1 VEFTVRRKE
10 RQESM
15 LDINLC
21 AECGVPEPFS
31 MGHLWLN
38 NGDIVQSLNQK
49 ARMGFIE
56 CENLD
61 PLFRNIAGIIG
72 LPIDPMIVN
81 ICARGTEL
89 YLKSLIPKEV
99 REMVRGQILPD
110 SNPFADLI
118 TSFCHVI
125 GYGEYEFLDSR
136 LEDDEDDY
144 SRMHILHPF
153 SVPEAAGSYA
163 GALSAVLGGEHEIAY
178 EEIRPGLF
186 EFVSHWTKYP
196 DVMKE
201 KLRLNEYHRREGD
214 IYLERCGTC
223 GCPKAFRDYHWYL
236 DKGAIVN
243 GQNGRRMALL
253 GYEMLDAVFKALEG
267 ELGDTFPR
275 VVVEAQKKFAKTGFY
290 SIEEISDVGTFR
302 TQLALRGLGNL
313 REVTM
318 GRNGLRMRIDNASAH
333 LMTIGMAQGLFE
345 VDVDVESFADW
356 ELSEEGDLQVEVSP
370 RRLKEFIH
378 AGA

>member
-1 VEFTVRRKE
+1 
-10 RQESM
+10 M
-15 LDINLC
+15 LDVNFC
-21 AECGVPEPFS
+21 SECGVPEPFS
-31 MGHLWLN
+31 KGHLWLN
-38 NGDIVQSLNQK
+38 NGDIVQSLNPK

-72 LPIDPMIVN
+72 MPIDPMIVN

-89 YLKSLIPKEV
+89 YLNSLIPGEIK
-99 REMVRGQILPD
+99 EMVRARRLSD
-110 SNPFADLI
+110 NPFQDLI

-125 GYGEYEFLDSR
+125 GYGKYEFLDYR
-136 LEDDEDDY
+136 WEDDEDDY
-144 SRMHILHPF
+144 SRMRILHPF

-163 GALSAVLGGEHEIAY
+163 GALSAVIGGEHDVSY

-186 EFVSHWTKYP
+186 EFVTHWTEYS

-201 KLRLNEYHRREGD
+201 KLRLFEYHRRDGD
-214 IYLERCGTC
+214 IELERCGTC
-223 GCPKAFRDYHWYL
+223 GCPEAFNDYHWYL

-243 GQNGRRMALL
+243 GHTGRRMALL
-253 GYEMLDAVFKALEG
+253 GYEMLDAVFKALEA
-267 ELGDTFPR
+267 ELGDTIPR

-313 REVTM
+313 REVTI
-318 GRNGLRMRIDNASAH
+318 GRSGLRMRIDNASAH

-345 VDVDVESFADW
+345 VDVDLESFADW
-356 ELSEEGDLQVEVSP
+356 ELSEDGNLEVEVSP
-370 RRLKEFIH
+370 RRLIAFIH
-378 AGA
+378 SEGS